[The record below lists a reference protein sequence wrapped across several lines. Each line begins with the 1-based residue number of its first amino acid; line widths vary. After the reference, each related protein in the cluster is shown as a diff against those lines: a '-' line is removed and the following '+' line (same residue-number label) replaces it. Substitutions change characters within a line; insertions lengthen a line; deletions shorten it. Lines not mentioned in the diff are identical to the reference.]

1 MSESFIHY
9 LWQYQ
14 YFNKQELY
22 TTQGESVQVIHPGYL
37 NHHAG
42 PDFQQA
48 RVRIG
53 PIDWVGAVEIHIH
66 ASGWRSHRHDEDA
79 AYNNVVLHVVW
90 REDKPVQRHD
100 GTHLPTLELGRRVD
114 DDIVWRY
121 RKLINSHEPI
131 PCAPSLPRVPSLT
144 VLNMLDKTLVDRL
157 ELKSTEVLRRLERNQ
172 GDWEETCYQLLARN
186 FGFKINGDPFEQ
198 LALGLPY
205 KFILKQGY
213 SLEQIEALLFGQ
225 AGFLAGRQPDDE
237 YIARLRREYTLL
249 AAKYNLVPTQLARA
263 QWKFLRLRPANFPT
277 VRIAQFAALLFAEKH
292 LFSQMLEG
300 EDVAT
305 LKKIFSVQQSIYW
318 RQHYLPGKPAGDAPV
333 PAVGAGSIE
342 NILINTVTPLV
353 AAYKRLHDED
363 HAVDKAM
370 ELLQVLH
377 PEENHVVTRWTAV
390 GMRCGSAFDSQAL
403 LALHN
408 NFCLK
413 RRCLD
418 CNIGFSLLNPTRK
431 E

>member
-14 YFNKQELY
+14 YFNKQALY
-22 TTQGESVQVIHPGYL
+22 TTQGEAIQVIHPGYL

-79 AYNNVVLHVVW
+79 AYNSVVLHVVW

-100 GTHLPTLELGRRVD
+100 GTHLPTLELDRRVD
-114 DDIVWRY
+114 DDMVWRY
-121 RKLINSHEPI
+121 RKLVNSSEAI
-131 PCAPSLPRVPSLT
+131 PCAPLLSRVPSLT
-144 VLNMLDKTLVDRL
+144 VLNMLDRTLVDRL
-157 ELKSTEVLRRLERNQ
+157 QIKAGDVLQRLERNNN
-172 GDWEETCYQLLARN
+172 DWEETCYQLLARN
-186 FGFKINGDPFEQ
+186 FGFKVNSEPFEQ
-198 LALGLPY
+198 LSHGLPY
-205 KFILKQGY
+205 KVILKQSH

-225 AGFLAGRQPDDE
+225 AGFLTGRQPEDD
-237 YIARLRREYTLL
+237 YMGRLRREYSVL
-249 AAKYNLVPTQLARA
+249 AAKYNLLPRQLARA
-263 QWKFLRLRPANFPT
+263 QWRFLRLRPANFPT
-277 VRIAQFAALLFAEKH
+277 VRIAQLAALLFTHKH

-300 EDVAT
+300 KDIRT
-305 LKKIFSVQQSIYW
+305 LKELFGVQQSAYW
-318 RQHYLPGKPAGDAPV
+318 QRHYLPGKPVGNASV
-333 PAVGAGSIE
+333 PSVGLASVE
-342 NILINTVTPLV
+342 NIIINTVAPLV
-353 AAYKRLHDED
+353 AAYRRLHDED
-363 HAVDKAM
+363 DAVDKAM
-370 ELLQVLH
+370 EFLQALN
-377 PEENHVVTRWTAV
+377 PEENHIVTRWTAV

>member
-14 YFNKQELY
+14 YYNKQELY
-22 TTQGESVQVIHPGYL
+22 TTQGESIQVIHPGYL

-53 PIDWVGAVEIHIH
+53 SIDWVGAVEIHIH

-100 GTHLPTLELGRRVD
+100 GTYLPTLELGRRVD
-114 DDIVWRY
+114 DDVVWQY
-121 RKLINSHEPI
+121 RKLVNSQEPI

-144 VLNMLDKTLVDRL
+144 VLNMLDRTVVDRL
-157 ELKSTEVLRRLERNQ
+157 ELKAKDVLQRLKRNN

-186 FGFKINGDPFEQ
+186 FGFKVNHEPFEQ
-198 LALGLPY
+198 LAQGLPY
-205 KFILKQGY
+205 KVILKQSH
-213 SLEQIEALLFGQ
+213 SLEQVEALLFGQ
-225 AGFLAGRQPDDE
+225 AGFLTGRQPDDE
-237 YIARLRREYTLL
+237 YLARLRREYSVL
-249 AAKYNLVPTQLARA
+249 AAKYNLAPRQLARA
-263 QWKFLRLRPANFPT
+263 QWRFLRLRPANFPT
-277 VRIAQFAALLFAEKH
+277 VRIAQFAALLFTQKH
-292 LFSQMLEG
+292 LFSQMLER
-300 EDVAT
+300 EDVRA
-305 LKKIFSVQQSIYW
+305 LKKLFSVQQSVYW
-318 RQHYLPGKPAGDAPV
+318 QHHYLPGKRAGDAPV
-333 PAVGAGSIE
+333 PAVGLASIE
-342 NILINTVTPLV
+342 NIIINTVAPLV
-353 AAYKRLHDED
+353 AAYRRLHDED
-363 HAVDKAM
+363 DAVDRAM
-370 ELLQVLH
+370 GLLQAIN
-377 PEENHVVTRWTAV
+377 PEENHIVTRWAAV

-418 CNIGFSLLNPTRK
+418 CNIGFSLLNPTRR